1 VSILLPAVSGLEDIR
16 RTREVIEQAKA
27 ELAGEGQGFDERIP
41 VGAMIEV
48 PSAALLANR
57 LAPEIDFFS
66 LGTNDLTQYLLAAD
80 RDDENMM
87 SYYQPLHPAVLRL
100 IASVAEVARDSG
112 RMLTVCGDMAGDPRY
127 TELLLGLGLRE
138 LSVTPGE
145 MLDVKHR
152 IRETDLAAAR
162 ELTLAALE
170 LASGDEIERLL
181 EERAG

>member
-1 VSILLPAVSGLEDIR
+1 
-16 RTREVIEQAKA
+16 
-27 ELAGEGQGFDERIP
+27 
-41 VGAMIEV
+41 MIEV
-48 PSAALLANR
+48 PSAAVLANR